1 MKTVIELLH
10 EGAKKYGESPYLGE
24 KSGSVYETVSFAG
37 ADRQSLAFAASLVL
51 RGFNKDDR
59 ISILSEG
66 RTAWVLGEF
75 GLLRA
80 GCISVPLSTKL
91 SPDELVFRLDHSE
104 SRAIFISE
112 NNFPKLAEILGKVKI
127 PPVVVCLSGKTDSMT
142 QQLEKTSLIAGQNF
156 FYYEDLVA
164 EGQRALDTP
173 ANPAVFGG
181 KPLSR
186 VMEEREEE
194 IKTDDTVT
202 ICYTSGTTGN
212 PKGIMLTHRNYLHN
226 AENAARVVEVQRG
239 WKSLI
244 MLPLDH
250 SFAHTVGIY
259 IFLLKGLTMYFVDAR
274 GGPLAALR
282 NLPKNLTEVN
292 PDFLL
297 TVPALSGNFMKK
309 MIQGVAEKGAFIN
322 GIFERGVRAGI
333 ARAGNGFNKPPLGV
347 RIASFFPWAL
357 ANALIFPKLRTV
369 FGSDIKFCVGGGA
382 LLEIKQQ
389 EFFNAIGVPVYQ
401 GYGLTENAPI
411 ICANSERRHKFG
423 TSGVIIPNLDVRI
436 MKDDTTECGIG
447 QIGQIVTRGG
457 SVMKGYFKNP
467 DATEETLRDGWL
479 WSGDLGYIDEDGF
492 LVVTGREKAL
502 LIAADGEKY
511 SPETIEEAIINTSR
525 YINQVM
531 AYNNQCKF
539 TSAVI
544 TVNTGALKEAVTAAG
559 LSSGGDEA
567 TRIDAVLAMI
577 RDDLLAFTA
586 HKDYSTLPA
595 QWRPASFA
603 LIAQPFD
610 ESNGL
615 INSTLKLVRHK
626 VCEVYKDRID
636 ELYATG
642 TADPFSRGNRQ
653 AVRELKLW

>member
-104 SRAIFISE
+104 SRAILISE
-112 NNFPKLAEILGKVKI
+112 NNFPKLAEILGKVKV

-626 VCEVYKDRID
+626 VCEVHKDRID
-636 ELYATG
+636 ELYTTG

>member
-322 GIFERGVRAGI
+322 SIFERGVRAGI

-544 TVNTGALKEAVTAAG
+544 TVNTGALKEAVTTAG
-559 LSSGGDEA
+559 LASGGDEA
-567 TRIDAVLAMI
+567 KRIDAVLAMI

-586 HKDYSTLPA
+586 HKDYSTLPT

>member
-1 MKTVIELLH
+1 MKTVLELLH
-10 EGAKKYGESPYLGE
+10 EGARKYGNSPYLGE
-24 KSGSVYETVSFAG
+24 KTGPQYETISFIE
-37 ADRQSLAFAASLVL
+37 ADRQSLAFATSLVL

-75 GLLRA
+75 GLLKA

-112 NNFPKLAEILGKVKI
+112 NNFPKLAAILDQVKI
-127 PPVVVCLSGKTDSMT
+127 PPVVVCLSGKTENMQ
-142 QQLEKTSLIAGQNF
+142 QQLAETSLEAGTNF

-164 EGQRALDTP
+164 EGQRALETP
-173 ANPAVFGG
+173 ADPSRFAG
-181 KPLSR
+181 KPLSL
-186 VMEEREEE
+186 VLEERENEV
-194 IKTDDTVT
+194 KTDDTVT

-226 AENAARVVEVQRG
+226 AENASLVVEVKRG

-259 IFLLKGLTMYFVDAR
+259 IFLLKGLTMF
-274 GGPLAALR
+274 
-282 NLPKNLTEVN
+282 PKNLTEVN

-309 MIQGVAEKGAFIN
+309 MIQGVAEKGSFIN
-322 GIFERGVRAGI
+322 GIFERGVQAGI

-347 RIASFFPWAL
+347 RIKSFFPWAL

-436 MKDDTTECGIG
+436 MKDDTTECGVG
-447 QIGQIVTRGG
+447 EIGQIVTRGG

-467 DATEETLRDGWL
+467 DATAETLRDGWL

-544 TVNTGALKEAVTAAG
+544 TINTGTLKEAVTTAG
-559 LSSGGDEA
+559 LTSGGDEEK
-567 TRIDAVLAMI
+567 RIDAVIAMI
-577 RDDLLAFTA
+577 RDDLLAFTG
-586 HKDYSTLPA
+586 HKDYCSLPA

-626 VCEVYKDRID
+626 VCDVYKDRID
-636 ELYATG
+636 EIYASG
-642 TADPFSRGNRQ
+642 AADPFTRGNRQ
-653 AVRELKLW
+653 AVRDLKLW

>member
-173 ANPAVFGG
+173 ATPSLFGG
-181 KPLSR
+181 KPLSS

-544 TVNTGALKEAVTAAG
+544 TVNTGALKEAATAAG

-626 VCEVYKDRID
+626 VCEVHKDRID
-636 ELYATG
+636 ELYTTG

>member
-1 MKTVIELLH
+1 
-10 EGAKKYGESPYLGE
+10 
-24 KSGSVYETVSFAG
+24 
-37 ADRQSLAFAASLVL
+37 
-51 RGFNKDDR
+51 
-59 ISILSEG
+59 
-66 RTAWVLGEF
+66 
-75 GLLRA
+75 
-80 GCISVPLSTKL
+80 
-91 SPDELVFRLDHSE
+91 
-104 SRAIFISE
+104 
-112 NNFPKLAEILGKVKI
+112 
-127 PPVVVCLSGKTDSMT
+127 
-142 QQLEKTSLIAGQNF
+142 
-156 FYYEDLVA
+156 
-164 EGQRALDTP
+164 
-173 ANPAVFGG
+173 
-181 KPLSR
+181 
-186 VMEEREEE
+186 
-194 IKTDDTVT
+194 
-202 ICYTSGTTGN
+202 
-212 PKGIMLTHRNYLHN
+212 
-226 AENAARVVEVQRG
+226 
-239 WKSLI
+239 
-244 MLPLDH
+244 
-250 SFAHTVGIY
+250 
-259 IFLLKGLTMYFVDAR
+259 MYFVDAR

-322 GIFERGVRAGI
+322 SIFERGVRAGI

-436 MKDDTTECGIG
+436 MKDDTTECGVG

-626 VCEVYKDRID
+626 VCEVHKDRID
-636 ELYATG
+636 ELYTTG